1 MIKSCTSLIW
11 FYPNQ
16 ILTRGDT
23 LFNKHLDWSILT
35 PFSLMHASKINYID
49 FVMTSD
55 LFSVLEKFN
64 VRHQWKCASSVAGF
78 TACVVYRICNGL
90 YHIVNVPA
98 AWLTTSWAVCEPG
111 AASRLFTAAVM
122 TECTTQTAK
131 KCVCV
136 CLQCLFF
143 FKSFFPSL
151 HNFMQ
156 LVIVSL
162 QWVCVCMDI
171 AQKHTGPTKCFLFK
185 CVLCVYLRWCAHGC
199 SYNCVYTPVYVSGT
213 ILKVQIVWE
222 GLERGGCH
230 SLNAP
235 PPSSSWTAA
244 N

>member
-23 LFNKHLDWSILT
+23 QFNKHLDWSILT
-35 PFSLMHASKINYID
+35 PFSSMHASKINYID

-55 LFSVLEKFN
+55 LLSVLEKFN

-122 TECTTQTAK
+122 TECTTQNAK

-136 CLQCLFF
+136 CVCSVFF
-143 FKSFFPSL
+143 FLIFFSFSAQFYAACDCLPAVSVCL
-151 HNFMQ
+151 HGYCSKTHWSYKMFFIQ
-156 LVIVSL
+156 
-162 QWVCVCMDI
+162 VC
-171 AQKHTGPTKCFLFK
+171 P
-185 CVLCVYLRWCAHGC
+185 LCVSEMVCAWVFLQLCLHACLCFWYYFKSANSVGGVRKRWLSLAEC
-199 SYNCVYTPVYVSGT
+199 SSTF
-213 ILKVQIVWE
+213 L
-222 GLERGGCH
+222 
-230 SLNAP
+230 
-235 PPSSSWTAA
+235 
-244 N
+244 

>member
-23 LFNKHLDWSILT
+23 QFNKHLDWSILT

-55 LFSVLEKFN
+55 LLSVLEKFN

-111 AASRLFTAAVM
+111 AASRLFIAAVM

-143 FKSFFPSL
+143 LNLFFL
-151 HNFMQ
+151 
-156 LVIVSL
+156 
-162 QWVCVCMDI
+162 
-171 AQKHTGPTKCFLFK
+171 
-185 CVLCVYLRWCAHGC
+185 LC
-199 SYNCVYTPVYVSGT
+199 T
-213 ILKVQIVWE
+213 IL
-222 GLERGGCH
+222 C
-230 SLNAP
+230 SLWLSPCSECVFAWILLKNTLVLQNVFY
-235 PPSSSWTAA
+235 SSVSSVCIWDGVRMGVPTTVFTRLSMFLVLF
-244 N
+244 